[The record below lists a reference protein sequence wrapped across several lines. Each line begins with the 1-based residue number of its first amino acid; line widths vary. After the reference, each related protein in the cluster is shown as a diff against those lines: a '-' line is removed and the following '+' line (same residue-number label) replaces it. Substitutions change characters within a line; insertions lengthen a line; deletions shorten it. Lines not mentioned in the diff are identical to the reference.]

1 MQSVAGCWNIL
12 ALAYLD
18 EAFLEEISSMAQSMP
33 YRYVSKVLSD
43 TSYSRSLR

>member
-1 MQSVAGCWNIL
+1 MQSVAGYWNIL

-18 EAFLEEISSMAQSMP
+18 EAFLEESPSMAQSMP
-33 YRYVSKVLSD
+33 YHYVSKVLSD